1 MKIYQYFIIIF
12 FAVAT
17 VVLANNKSIENAPY
31 FAIALGIVALGIALF
46 FSKKAPKQKMT
57 NKQMIVILFIGVILL
72 LVQFIL

>member
-12 FAVAT
+12 LAVAT

-46 FSKKAPKQKMT
+46 FAKKAPKQKMT
-57 NKQMIVILFIGVILL
+57 KKQMFIILFIGAVFL